1 LSELLLFCRA
11 VYVYLIFLYLCAA
24 IMFGE

>member
-11 VYVYLIFLYLCAA
+11 VYVYLIFYLCAT